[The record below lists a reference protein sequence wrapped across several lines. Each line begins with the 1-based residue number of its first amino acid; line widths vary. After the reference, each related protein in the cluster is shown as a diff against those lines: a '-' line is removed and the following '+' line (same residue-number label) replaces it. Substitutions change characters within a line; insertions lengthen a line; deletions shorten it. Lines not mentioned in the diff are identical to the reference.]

1 VKADYKYCNS
11 LTTYSRFKTR
21 VVHIGNV
28 PLGGHNPI
36 RIQSMTNTSTLDTLA
51 TVEQCIRLVE
61 AGCEYVRITTPGIKE
76 AENLE
81 KIKKELHNRGLDIP
95 LIADVHFN
103 PQVAEYAAK
112 IVEKVRI
119 NPGNYTDKKNFKK
132 LDYSDAEYAEEI
144 EKIRDRISPLIK
156 ICKDHG
162 TAIRIGTNHGSL
174 SDRIV
179 SRYGDTPTGMVESA
193 LEFIHI
199 CEELDFGNIV
209 LSMKASNIRIMIA
222 AYRLLVH
229 NMIKEGLDYPL
240 HVGVTEAGSG
250 KEGRIKSAAG
260 IGALLEDGIGDTIR
274 VSLTEDPEAE
284 IPIAKIL
291 AGRYA
296 NRHYDGAIEEIQE
309 SPVNPFDCHKRH
321 TDEVQ
326 NIGKDNRPVIVISSE
341 NTIVKTAV
349 DYVFNKDRKAGYASI
364 VNAAAWKKADENSF
378 PLFDVQQYLTSRKKS
393 LSANFIHVTKPDI
406 SAKFIS
412 KINEDYTAVLVME
425 SGNPHAAAE
434 LRSMIFS
441 LIAFHCK
448 RPVIIKRNYS
458 GISIEEFQLFAA
470 TDIELLFAD
479 GLADGIWLEA
489 EGAETEII
497 ERASFDI
504 LQATGARIYK
514 TEYISCPTCGR
525 TSYNVLETI
534 EHIKRFTSHLKGL
547 KIAVM
552 GCVVNGPGEMADA
565 DYGYIGT
572 GEGKINLYKGKNLVK
587 RSIDEKDALTELIAL
602 IKENGDWVEE
612 S

>member
-1 VKADYKYCNS
+1 
-11 LTTYSRFKTR
+11 
-21 VVHIGNV
+21 
-28 PLGGHNPI
+28 
-36 RIQSMTNTSTLDTLA
+36 MTNTNTLDTIA

-61 AGCEYVRITTPGIKE
+61 AGCEYVRITAPGIKE

-209 LSMKASNIRIMIA
+209 SSMKASNIRIMIA

-229 NMIKEGLDYPL
+229 NMIKEELDYPL

-250 KEGRIKSAAG
+250 EEGRIKSAAG

-364 VNAAAWKKADENSF
+364 VNTAAWKKTDENSF

-393 LSANFIHVTKPDI
+393 LSANFILVTKPDI
-406 SAKFIS
+406 SEKFIS

-425 SGNPHAAAE
+425 SGNSHTAAE

-489 EGAETEII
+489 EGVETEIV
-497 ERASFDI
+497 EKASFDI
-504 LQATGARIYK
+504 LQAAGARIYK

-572 GEGKINLYKGKNLVK
+572 GEGKINLYKGKALVK
-587 RSIDEKDALTELIAL
+587 RSIDEKDALTELIIL

-612 S
+612 R

>member
-1 VKADYKYCNS
+1 MKADYKYCNS

-36 RIQSMTNTSTLDTLA
+36 RIQSMTNTNTLDTIA

-61 AGCEYVRITTPGIKE
+61 AGCEYVRITAPGIKE

-179 SRYGDTPTGMVESA
+179 SRYGDTPTGMVQSA

-250 KEGRIKSAAG
+250 DEGRIKSAAG

-284 IPIAKIL
+284 IPVAKIL

-296 NRHYDGAIEEIQE
+296 NRHYDGHIEEMRE
-309 SPVNPFDCHKRH
+309 SPVNPFECHKRH
-321 TDEVQ
+321 TNEVQ
-326 NIGKDNRPVIVISSE
+326 NIGGDNKPVIIISSE
-341 NTIVKTAV
+341 NAIEKTAV
-349 DYVFNKDRKAGYASI
+349 DYVAGRVPQLNYPSV
-364 VNAAAWKKADENSF
+364 VNADAWNKTAENVY
-378 PLFDVQQYLTSRKKS
+378 PLFDARQYAASRRK
-393 LSANFIHVTKPDI
+393 LSAINFIHVTKTDI
-406 SAKFIS
+406 TKTIVK
-412 KINEDYTAVLVME
+412 KIKDDYTAVLVLE
-425 SGNPHAAAE
+425 SDNPNAAAE
-434 LRSMIFS
+434 LRSMVS
-441 LIAFHCK
+441 MLIEHHCK
-448 RPVIIKRNYS
+448 CPVIIKRNYPD
-458 GISIEEFQLFAA
+458 ISVKEFQILHPRILKYCLP
-470 TDIELLFAD
+470 TDWPMD
-479 GLADGIWLEA
+479 LA
-489 EGAETEII
+489 
-497 ERASFDI
+497 
-504 LQATGARIYK
+504 
-514 TEYISCPTCGR
+514 
-525 TSYNVLETI
+525 
-534 EHIKRFTSHLKGL
+534 
-547 KIAVM
+547 
-552 GCVVNGPGEMADA
+552 
-565 DYGYIGT
+565 
-572 GEGKINLYKGKNLVK
+572 
-587 RSIDEKDALTELIAL
+587 
-602 IKENGDWVEE
+602 
-612 S
+612 